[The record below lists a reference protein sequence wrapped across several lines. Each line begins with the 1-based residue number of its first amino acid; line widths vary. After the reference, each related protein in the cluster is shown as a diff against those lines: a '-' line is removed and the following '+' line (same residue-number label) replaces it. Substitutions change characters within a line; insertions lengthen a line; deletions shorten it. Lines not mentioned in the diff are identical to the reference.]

1 MEIGLAGF
9 SNLGTD
15 TLLPF
20 QATLDPIESDG
31 RLPRQAALL
40 GGFLDEMLAVFP
52 AKGTPSIPLFRWA
65 DLWSRAMVL
74 CAAAPPPLATRPAT
88 GELRLLGADLR
99 QHDTFATLVAFGVLR
114 EAGKEPRLVRATISA
129 FKVDVI
135 QGDELGPLFAD
146 AAGKLL
152 GALGGWKAL
161 SIADMPL
168 TATNDLV
175 WQDGNAKLGAA
186 FDPIVEAAAVL
197 GSAPEQRPCLEPADR
212 HPALIEELVYLTGYD
227 VAGKDELT
235 LAIAGGALPIAH
247 DRWPE
252 TEDLEPADLKG
263 SAALVGLLRFD
274 GGRWSLQPLTVSKKK
289 PPLRAIGSS
298 LSATKKSKTGA
309 LPTLKERAGKL
320 LRKKS

>member
-1 MEIGLAGF
+1 
-9 SNLGTD
+9 
-15 TLLPF
+15 
-20 QATLDPIESDG
+20 
-31 RLPRQAALL
+31 
-40 GGFLDEMLAVFP
+40 
-52 AKGTPSIPLFRWA
+52 
-65 DLWSRAMVL
+65 
-74 CAAAPPPLATRPAT
+74 
-88 GELRLLGADLR
+88 
-99 QHDTFATLVAFGVLR
+99 
-114 EAGKEPRLVRATISA
+114 
-129 FKVDVI
+129 
-135 QGDELGPLFAD
+135 
-146 AAGKLL
+146 
-152 GALGGWKAL
+152 
-161 SIADMPL
+161 MPL

-186 FDPIVEAAAVL
+186 FDPIAEAAAVL

-309 LPTLKERAGKL
+309 LLTLKERAGKL